1 MSLRTLLFLAA
12 ACLAAGCVLPAQY
25 NTYKRS
31 FPISGGQTIELD
43 FAGGGVVAPEN
54 SDVKLER
61 AVYKA
66 DAPPKTLVFEFGF
79 LSKTGRV
86 PRSVMVEDVSGPKA
100 EILVEDDHPELR
112 QGKHWYRM
120 SGPKMNPDPR
130 LDWLNEPDLTF
141 RVFRFTIVTDDGRTI
156 ILYYAQ
162 GYSPEGKEFLR
173 KRLAGDPSANP

>member
-1 MSLRTLLFLAA
+1 MSLWKLLIPTAA
-12 ACLAAGCVLPAQY
+12 GLLAGCVLPAQY
-25 NTYKRS
+25 NTFTRS
-31 FPISGGQTIELD
+31 FPISGGQTIQLS

-54 SDVKLER
+54 ADVKLER
-61 AVYKA
+61 AVFKA

-100 EILVEDDHPELR
+100 EILVEDDHPELL
-112 QGKHWYRM
+112 QGRHWYRM
-120 SGPKMNPDPR
+120 SGPKMYPDPR
-130 LDWLNEPDLTF
+130 LDWLNEPDITF

-156 ILYYAQ
+156 VMYYAQ

-173 KRLAGDPSANP
+173 KRLAGEPTTNP